1 MADEGPALATG
12 VAAGRPRGEAGE
24 PAGEERPPASPR
36 PENETTGAGDAT
48 SSLDVTT
55 MRLMALA
62 AILLPLS
69 GTLSGCVTNDGI
81 DEALDLE
88 APVDD
93 AHCQSLLMRPG
104 ELVYAQ
110 CRLAMRKTYLNDYNA
125 RKAVIQSQYGPV
137 TGGFDVALRA
147 DAFCNYD
154 ESVKQVTL
162 GLSDDVVAENAYQ
175 ACATTREDL
184 SARFAEATGQPGT
197 ILLDA
202 ERPTILQQNR
212 AAIGEAR
219 VVIKGPPGSVLVSE
233 SEVAVQ
239 NAPGL
244 LAPAGVIPPAPLGQ

>member
-1 MADEGPALATG
+1 
-12 VAAGRPRGEAGE
+12 
-24 PAGEERPPASPR
+24 
-36 PENETTGAGDAT
+36 
-48 SSLDVTT
+48 
-55 MRLMALA
+55 MRMMALA

-69 GTLSGCVTNDGI
+69 GTLTGCVTNGGVE
-81 DEALDLE
+81 EAMDLE

-93 AHCQSLLMRPG
+93 AHCKSLLMRPG

-125 RKAVIQSQYGPV
+125 RKAVIQNQYGPV
-137 TGGFDVALRA
+137 SGSFDVALRA

-184 SARFAEATGQPGT
+184 AARFMEATGQPGT
-197 ILLDA
+197 LLLDA

-212 AAIGEAR
+212 AAISEAR

-239 NAPGL
+239 NAPGVL
-244 LAPAGVIPPAPLGQ
+244 PPIGVVPEVALGQ